1 MQNALYLQTNTLCIY
16 TITICYT
23 PYILCYTL
31 YIPIHYTLYWYVTSI
46 FTELVWETAFWAH
59 SFSLTEVLYFHGPA
73 TLEQLVPRKYGK
85 LPAHGRQPP
94 KRHAQLIGDQARNL
108 NIKWLNGWLFV
119 NLSTICSSAP
129 PQKSQKALGFL
140 FVFWIYQYPRASA
153 VQLWEEDFPLN
164 KLPSLPSFE
173 GCSVTMFSWFH
184 RNNINTIL
192 LIVWKYINHCLDI
205 QNLV

>member
-1 MQNALYLQTNTLCIY
+1 MRYIY
-16 TITICYT
+16 KLIRYV
-23 PYILCYTL
+23 YTL
-31 YIPIHYTLYWYVTSI
+31 SLYAIHHTFYAIPYTSLYTIHYTDTLLPYSQSL
-46 FTELVWETAFWAH
+46 FGRPAFWAH

-129 PQKSQKALGFL
+129 PPKKSESFGIFVCLLNLSIPKGISGPTLG
-140 FVFWIYQYPRASA
+140 RR
-153 VQLWEEDFPLN
+153 
-164 KLPSLPSFE
+164 LPPE
-173 GCSVTMFSWFH
+173 
-184 RNNINTIL
+184 
-192 LIVWKYINHCLDI
+192 
-205 QNLV
+205 